1 MLDSDP
7 MLYRIS
13 QPHDWEQA
21 QQTGF
26 FASPD
31 LAAEG
36 FIHASELDQVLE
48 TARLYYA
55 GSPGALLLEIDETT
69 LMAASVRVEREWA
82 AGRQAWFP
90 HLFGP
95 VPLVAVRRAWPLP
108 VAADG
113 AAVLP
118 PELMLR

>member
-1 MLDSDP
+1 

-13 QPHDWEQA
+13 QANDWEQA

-36 FIHASELDQVLE
+36 FIHASELGQVLE

-55 GSPGALLLEIDETT
+55 NSPRALLLELDEEA
-69 LMAASVRVEREWA
+69 LLAAGVRVEREWA

-90 HLFGP
+90 HVFGP
-95 VPLVAVRRAWPLP
+95 VPLAAVCRVWPLP

-113 AAVLP
+113 TAALP
-118 PELMLR
+118 PALAVR

>member
-1 MLDSDP
+1 

-13 QPHDWEQA
+13 RPEDWQRA

-26 FASPD
+26 FASAD

-36 FIHASELDQVLE
+36 FIHASELGQVLE

-55 GSPGALLLEIDETT
+55 GSPNALLLELDE
-69 LMAASVRVEREWA
+69 AALQTAGVRVAREWA

-95 VPLVAVRRAWPLP
+95 VPLAAVRRVWPLP
-108 VAADG
+108 IATDG
-113 AAVLP
+113 AATLP
-118 PELMLR
+118 PELAGR

>member
-1 MLDSDP
+1 

-13 QPHDWEQA
+13 QPDDWQRA

-31 LAAEG
+31 LTAEG
-36 FIHASELDQVLE
+36 FIHASELAQVLE

-55 GSPGALLLEIDETT
+55 NNPGALLLEIDEAALLTT
-69 LMAASVRVEREWA
+69 GVRVEREWA

-90 HLFGP
+90 RVFGP
-95 VPLVAVRRAWPLP
+95 VPRGAVRRVWPLP

-113 AAVLP
+113 TAALP
-118 PELMLR
+118 PELLAQ

>member
-1 MLDSDP
+1 

-13 QPHDWEQA
+13 QPEDWQRARE
-21 QQTGF
+21 TGF
-26 FASPD
+26 FASAD

-36 FIHASELDQVLE
+36 FIHASELEQVLE

-55 GSPGALLLEIDETT
+55 NSPGALLLELDEEALT
-69 LMAASVRVEREWA
+69 AAGVRVESEWA
-82 AGRQAWFP
+82 AGRQAYFP

-95 VPLVAVRRAWPLP
+95 VPLGAVRRSWPLP

-113 AAVLP
+113 SAALP
-118 PELMLR
+118 PELE